1 MKRLVPV
8 TSRIHFQLFLE
19 KHLHAGG
26 DSVNITYGR
35 SPMVLSAALN
45 KAAQTDL
52 ELISKAIAGRE
63 DGFEELVGR
72 YQRPIT
78 SYVFRMLGDYDSA
91 LDVTQ
96 EVFIKVYN
104 SLSRYS
110 SEYKFST
117 WLYRIAHNAAIDH
130 IRRNSN
136 VGQSLETEAADGTYQ
151 LQLESPGPT
160 PEQDRERSEW
170 RTEINSVVKCLPAA
184 YRDLITLRHGQ
195 DLSYDEIAVVTGL
208 PLGTVKN
215 RLFRAR
221 EMMRQIFIERGFNG
235 I

>member
-1 MKRLVPV
+1 MA
-8 TSRIHFQLFLE
+8 SQAI
-19 KHLHAGG
+19 
-26 DSVNITYGR
+26 SITGIR
-35 SPMVLSAALN
+35 ELP
-45 KAAQTDL
+45 DI
-52 ELISKAIAGRE
+52 ELIASAVRGKE
-63 DGFEELVGR
+63 DGFEELVRR
-72 YQRPIT
+72 YQRPIIG
-78 SYVFRMLGDYDSA
+78 YVFRMLGDYEAS

-130 IRRNSN
+130 MRRNS
-136 VGQSLETEAADGTYQ
+136 VSQQSLETESDDGAYQ
-151 LQLESPGPT
+151 LQFESSNPT
-160 PEQDRERSEW
+160 PEQDHQQREW
-170 RTEINSVVKCLPAA
+170 RAEIDIVVKRLPAP
-184 YRDLITLRHGQ
+184 YRELIVLRHSQ
-195 DLSYDEIAVVTGL
+195 DLSYDEIAEVTGL

-221 EMMRQIFIERGFNG
+221 EMMREIFVERGFNG

>member
-1 MKRLVPV
+1 M
-8 TSRIHFQLFLE
+8 S
-19 KHLHAGG
+19 
-26 DSVNITYGR
+26 YGR
-35 SPMVLSAALN
+35 LLMSLSAAL
-45 KAAQTDL
+45 KQTALSDL
-52 ELISKAIAGRE
+52 ELISKAVAGRE
-63 DGFEELVGR
+63 DGFEQLVKR

-104 SLSRYS
+104 SLSKYS

-130 IRRNSN
+130 IRRNS
-136 VGQSLETEAADGTYQ
+136 VVRQSLETEAADGTYQ
-151 LQLESPGPT
+151 LQLESPGPS

-170 RTEINSVVKCLPAA
+170 RVEINHVVKCLPTA

-195 DLSYDEIAVVTGL
+195 DLSYDEIAEVTGL

-221 EMMRQIFIERGFNG
+221 EMMRQIFIERGFTG

>member
-1 MKRLVPV
+1 M
-8 TSRIHFQLFLE
+8 
-19 KHLHAGG
+19 
-26 DSVNITYGR
+26 
-35 SPMVLSAALN
+35 
-45 KAAQTDL
+45 AAQAIAIDGIRKLTDG
-52 ELISKAIAGRE
+52 ELIVDAVGGRVE
-63 DGFEELVGR
+63 GFEELVRR

-78 SYVFRMLGDYDSA
+78 GYVFRMLGNYESS

-104 SLSRYS
+104 SLHKYS

-130 IRRNSN
+130 MRRNS
-136 VGQSLETEAADGTYQ
+136 VTPQSLEAENADGSFTI
-151 LQLESPGPT
+151 QLESRGSS
-160 PEQDRERSEW
+160 PEQDHERSEW
-170 RTEINSVVKCLPAA
+170 RQEIEAVVKCLPDS
-184 YRDLITLRHGQ
+184 YRDLIVLRHSR
-195 DLSYDEIAVVTGL
+195 DLSYDEIAEVTGL

-221 EMMRQIFIERGFNG
+221 EMMREIFIERGFTG

>member
-1 MKRLVPV
+1 M
-8 TSRIHFQLFLE
+8 
-19 KHLHAGG
+19 
-26 DSVNITYGR
+26 
-35 SPMVLSAALN
+35 
-45 KAAQTDL
+45 
-52 ELISKAIAGRE
+52 ISKAITLNNIKTLTDVELIAKAITGRE
-63 DGFEELVGR
+63 DGFEELVRR

-78 SYVFRMLGDYDSA
+78 NYVFRMLNDYDSS

-104 SLSRYS
+104 SLHKYS

-117 WLYRIAHNAAIDH
+117 WLYRIAHNAAIDF
-130 IRRNSN
+130 IRRRAPNE
-136 VGQSLETEAADGTYQ
+136 QSIETENKDGAYQ
-151 LQLESPGPT
+151 LQIESPNPT

-170 RTEINSVVKCLPAA
+170 RTEIESVVKCLPSV
-184 YRDLITLRHGQ
+184 YRELIVLRHAQ
-195 DLSYDEIAVVTGL
+195 DLSYDEIAEITNL

-221 EMMRQIFIERGFNG
+221 EMMREIFVERGFKG